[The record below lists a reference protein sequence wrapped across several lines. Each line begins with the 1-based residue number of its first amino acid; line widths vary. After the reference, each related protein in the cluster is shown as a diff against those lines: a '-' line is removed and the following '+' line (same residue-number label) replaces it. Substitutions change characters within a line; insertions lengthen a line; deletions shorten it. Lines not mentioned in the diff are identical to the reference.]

1 MFYMFTSTVRC
12 CIVVIVGKETFTRR
26 ATMETIYEVENRHQ
40 PRLRLSHN
48 KESALPYVIHHVNPS
63 NGDLYWG
70 RYYRNLYDASVAL
83 KDIYGIRYLK
93 GLNS

>member
-1 MFYMFTSTVRC
+1 MFYMFTGSARC
-12 CIVVIVGKETFTRR
+12 YSVVIVGKETFTKEQQV
-26 ATMETIYEVENRHQ
+26 ETIYEVEN
-40 PRLRLSHN
+40 LRLSHN
-48 KESALPYVIHHVNPS
+48 KETALPYVIHHVNPS

-83 KDIYGIRYLK
+83 KDIYGINYLE